1 MYGEQV
7 KNAKL
12 KMIGVMACLIIF
24 STIAYFV
31 VNNEI
36 LMIDIVILNKVYGL
50 RNEPLT
56 IFLRLIT
63 YMANWQFITLIC
75 IPLLV
80 YPRTSKTL
88 GFPLSISALLS
99 ATAYSLLK
107 GFFQRIRPDIA
118 FHLINQGGYSFPSGH
133 SMTGLLF
140 YGMLIYI
147 LRKRLL
153 VENRNRAV
161 ANLLTALLSFLVFLI
176 GISRIYLGVHY
187 PTDVLAGWSLGL
199 AFLLLITPLIAP
211 KTN

>member
-1 MYGEQV
+1 M
-7 KNAKL
+7 KNDKL

-24 STIAYFV
+24 SAIAYFV
-31 VNNEI
+31 VNNEV
-36 LMIDIVILNKVYGL
+36 LTIDMVILEKVNGL
-50 RNEPLT
+50 RTESLT

-75 IPLLV
+75 IPMLV
-80 YPRTSKTL
+80 YPRTSKSL

-99 ATAYSLLK
+99 AFAYSLLK
-107 GFFQRIRPDIA
+107 SFFQRIRPDIA

-140 YGMLIYI
+140 YGMLIYL

-153 VENRNRAV
+153 VENKNRTI
-161 ANLLTALLSFLVFLI
+161 ANLLTALFSFLVFLI

-211 KTN
+211 KIT

>member
-1 MYGEQV
+1 MHWEQV
-7 KNAKL
+7 KNCKL
-12 KMIGVMACLIIF
+12 NIIGIMACLIIF
-24 STIAYFV
+24 SAIAYFV
-31 VNNEI
+31 VNNEV
-36 LMIDIVILNKVYGL
+36 LMVDKVILEKVYGL
-50 RNEPLT
+50 RTKSLT

-75 IPLLV
+75 IPMLV
-80 YPRTSKTL
+80 YPRTSKSL

-99 ATAYSLLK
+99 AFAYSLLK
-107 GFFQRIRPDIA
+107 NSFQRIRPDIA

-140 YGMLIYI
+140 YGMLIYL

-153 VENRNRAV
+153 VENRNRAIT
-161 ANLLTALLSFLVFLI
+161 NLLTALFSLLVFLI

-211 KTN
+211 KIT